1 MSNPSD
7 LLDELYR
14 LVDTAKKLP
23 LTDMVLL
30 EQEKVRDLIK
40 EIKIN
45 LPLDND
51 NVIELKNTSEERKD
65 ESNQTDAFSVDQ
77 LISQEEIVK
86 EANILAEKI
95 LEDAK
100 KEANFYV
107 ESTLEWVDARFRDL
121 EEFLYKNMEAT
132 SVGRK
137 ELQRFKTNNS

>member
-51 NVIELKNTSEERKD
+51 NVNELKSSSEERKD
-65 ESNQTDAFSVDQ
+65 EGNQVDAFSADQ
-77 LISQEEIVK
+77 LISQEEVVK
-86 EANILAEKI
+86 EANILAEQI

-121 EEFLYKNMEAT
+121 EEFLYKNIEAT